1 MPVLFSSVIVT
12 RRPYHTALAVVGII
26 LSMYAVNGY
35 AQDRQDISARQIE
48 LLAASCAN
56 CHGTDGR
63 LETSIPA
70 IANRSVR
77 VLEAQLLA
85 FKYDDQPQVTV
96 MDRIAKG
103 YSEAQLKALAEYF
116 ATLDSY

>member
-1 MPVLFSSVIVT
+1 MHTLFRFMVSTRQSRRQAALLGLVLSLFTVFA
-12 RRPYHTALAVVGII
+12 H
-26 LSMYAVNGY
+26 
-35 AQDRQDISARQIE
+35 AQDSEVRQVE

-63 LETSIPA
+63 LETAIPA

-103 YSEAQLKALAEYF
+103 YSEAQLQALAEYF
-116 ATLDSY
+116 ATID

>member
-1 MPVLFSSVIVT
+1 MHTLFRFMVSTRQPRRQAALLGLVLSLCTVSA
-12 RRPYHTALAVVGII
+12 H
-26 LSMYAVNGY
+26 
-35 AQDRQDISARQIE
+35 AQDREARQIE

-63 LETSIPA
+63 LQTAIPA
-70 IANRSVR
+70 IANRSAR

-96 MDRIAKG
+96 MDRIARG

-116 ATLDSY
+116 ATID